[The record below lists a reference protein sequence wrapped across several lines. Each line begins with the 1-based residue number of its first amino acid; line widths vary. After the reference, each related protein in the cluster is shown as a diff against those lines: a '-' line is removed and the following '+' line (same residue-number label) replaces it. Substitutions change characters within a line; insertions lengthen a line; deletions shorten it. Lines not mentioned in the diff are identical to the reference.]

1 MTGRSKYETP
11 EGAPVTDAGPPVKVS
26 PAANYQIAHAGDVAG
41 PGEFLEVPADVA
53 EKWRA
58 LGLVK

>member
-1 MTGRSKYETP
+1 MTGRSKSEAP
-11 EGAPVTDAGPPVKVS
+11 ESAPAPATERPVKVS
-26 PAANYQIAHAGDVAG
+26 PAANYQLGYAGVVVG

-53 EKWRA
+53 ERWRA